1 MQASRMLPK
10 RLWGSVQERGS
21 QRAVLEALGFWHR
34 HSAGHGVNR
43 PIYSLGLENW
53 PRCRDVTPNAP
64 RAHSVPIQQEK
75 QCPFYNPAPAQSLTA
90 PWLFPL
96 LGDWPD
102 SVDASKWRQQGIK
115 RQGKGPWPFSPITC
129 KAKTYAMTRY
139 AASLA

>member
-1 MQASRMLPK
+1 M
-10 RLWGSVQERGS
+10 
-21 QRAVLEALGFWHR
+21 LEALGFWHR

-43 PIYSLGLENW
+43 PICSLGLENR

-96 LGDWPD
+96 LDDWPD
-102 SVDASKWRQQGIK
+102 SVVASKWRQTAGHQEAGQGF
-115 RQGKGPWPFSPITC
+115 RPFSPITC